1 MNNKAGAAIK
11 REKVGGKLILSLVF
25 FLALTSLSCANQRIL
40 ESSNN
45 SMAETSSTPASAQAP
60 DDVRDNLGAVER
72 MGFDFVYVFTR
83 PDAGVFT
90 GEDKMFLK
98 DNSPSETNQW
108 RLTKDGKT
116 VIAATNYKFPPESL
130 TILQTRFNVE
140 DRSPKIDEKVN
151 ANSNT
156 IK

>member
-1 MNNKAGAAIK
+1 MSLVIF
-11 REKVGGKLILSLVF
+11 LSL
-25 FLALTSLSCANQRIL
+25 LNSACANRRIL

-45 SMAETSSTPASAQAP
+45 AMGETSSPPASAQAA
-60 DDVRDNLGAVER
+60 DDARDNLGAVKR

-83 PDAGVFT
+83 QDAGVFT
-90 GEDKMFLK
+90 GEDKTFLK

-130 TILQTRFNVE
+130 AILQTRFNVE
-140 DRSPKIDEKVN
+140 DHSPKIEENVN

-156 IK
+156 VK